1 MSRIHFLVDGED
13 KLRYEGQAA
22 REGMSLGAWLRE
34 AAEERYRAAR
44 ATRPFADVDELD
56 DFFAECDDHARR
68 TGPGSEPDWDEH
80 RKVLDASRRSGLD
93 AP

>member
-13 KLRYEGQAA
+13 KLRYEAQAA

-44 ATRPFADVDELD
+44 DAEPFASAEELD
-56 DFFAECDDHARR
+56 EFFAECDAETRL
-68 TGPGSEPDWDEH
+68 TGPTREPDWTEH
-80 RKVLDASRRSGLD
+80 RRVLDASRRTGLET
-93 AP
+93 P